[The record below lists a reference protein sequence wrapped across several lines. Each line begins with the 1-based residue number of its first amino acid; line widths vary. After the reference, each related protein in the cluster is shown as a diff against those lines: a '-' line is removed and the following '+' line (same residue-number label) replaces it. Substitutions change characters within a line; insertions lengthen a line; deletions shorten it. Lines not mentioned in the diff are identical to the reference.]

1 MQIKLF
7 VASAALA
14 LAATISS
21 ASAGDEFT
29 TLGGIAVA
37 PMSAMEL
44 DSIRGARTEG
54 LGAIIVDVEAGSVF
68 RLFEDPTGN
77 APPPIVVICS
87 PATASCFIVAQI
99 P

>member
-7 VASAALA
+7 VASAAIA
-14 LAATISS
+14 LAVTIGS

-44 DSIRGARTEG
+44 DSIRGGDNVIR
-54 LGAIIVDVEAGSVF
+54 AIQVNADAGSVI
-68 RLFEDPTGN
+68 LFQEDLTGN
-77 APPPIVVICS
+77 YPPPLVIICS
-87 PATASCFIVAQI
+87 PATTSCFRVAQ
-99 P
+99 